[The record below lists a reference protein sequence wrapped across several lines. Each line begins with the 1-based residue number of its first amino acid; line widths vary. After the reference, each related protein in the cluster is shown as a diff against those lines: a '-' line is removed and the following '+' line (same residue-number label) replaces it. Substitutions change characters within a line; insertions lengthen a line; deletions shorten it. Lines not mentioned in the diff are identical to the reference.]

1 MSRPASERE
10 VLNLARRPFLNGRPV
25 VRISVALLFLGLVL
39 LLVNVSLFWSYLD
52 DSKEKRAELEAKA
65 AEIDQEKKALQEVDE
80 RLNSLNL
87 VDRNQEALY
96 LNRKIRDR
104 TFSWSLLFER
114 LGAVMPQEVRLERLS
129 PRGVVAEREPQGRQ
143 VLTEENMK
151 EGVITLALAGQAKSS
166 EALLQF
172 VDNLYMAPFDN
183 PNLSRESRD
192 EDDGLLRF
200 DMTVEYRPEAAAP
213 EPEVAAGPQP
223 VLSEGTSPAP
233 RASAAPVAP
242 VVPVA
247 PGRTP

>member
-65 AEIDQEKKALQEVDE
+65 AEIDQERKALQEVDA
-80 RLNSLNL
+80 RISSLDL
-87 VDRNQEALY
+87 VDQNQEALY

-143 VLTEENMK
+143 VTEENMK

-213 EPEVAAGPQP
+213 EPEAAAGPQP
-223 VLSEGTSPAP
+223 VLSGGTSPAP
-233 RASAAPVAP
+233 RAAPVA
-242 VVPVA
+242 PVA